1 MNTNFIWL
9 IPLGAVT
16 LLALTVLLVYYF
28 YHLLKNLSESL
39 TQNHHVLKEEFFKTT
54 LSQQQLVNESLQKI
68 TEKSHEQN
76 ANNNLRLQSTMRENL
91 NELDRQL
98 KDALIRTSD
107 HLTKQFD
114 LLTKHTQ
121 TQILKISENVD
132 KRLHEGF
139 SHSSETFA
147 NVLKRLTIIDEAQK
161 KISDLSSNVISLQE
175 ILADKRSRGAFGE
188 IQLKTLLC
196 NVLPQKSYS
205 LQHTLSNGTRADCIV
220 FLPKPTGNVVIDA
233 KFPLENYKIMT
244 DLDQPSSIKDKAKQ
258 QFTIDI
264 KKHIQSIASKYILP
278 GETADGAVMFIPAE
292 AVFAEI
298 HAHHPDVVEKA
309 YQSRVWM
316 ASPTTMMAILT
327 TASAALK
334 DSATR
339 QQIHLI
345 QEHLQLLAKD
355 FVRFEQRMDNL
366 AKHIHK
372 ANEDVT
378 LAHTSAKK
386 ITQRFNKIESVDLNS
401 GSLEDQPPSPASLEL
416 ETENIELTTNV
427 TKFDEELE
435 TLS

>member
-28 YHLLKNLSESL
+28 YHLLKNLSETL

-98 KDALIRTSD
+98 KDALVRSSD

-161 KISDLSSNVISLQE
+161 KISD
-175 ILADKRSRGAFGE
+175 
-188 IQLKTLLC
+188 
-196 NVLPQKSYS
+196 
-205 LQHTLSNGTRADCIV
+205 
-220 FLPKPTGNVVIDA
+220 
-233 KFPLENYKIMT
+233 
-244 DLDQPSSIKDKAKQ
+244 
-258 QFTIDI
+258 
-264 KKHIQSIASKYILP
+264 
-278 GETADGAVMFIPAE
+278 
-292 AVFAEI
+292 
-298 HAHHPDVVEKA
+298 
-309 YQSRVWM
+309 
-316 ASPTTMMAILT
+316 
-327 TASAALK
+327 
-334 DSATR
+334 
-339 QQIHLI
+339 
-345 QEHLQLLAKD
+345 
-355 FVRFEQRMDNL
+355 
-366 AKHIHK
+366 
-372 ANEDVT
+372 
-378 LAHTSAKK
+378 
-386 ITQRFNKIESVDLNS
+386 
-401 GSLEDQPPSPASLEL
+401 
-416 ETENIELTTNV
+416 
-427 TKFDEELE
+427 
-435 TLS
+435 